1 MYRLRRV
8 FGSISLTRSEVGEE
22 AFVKTIKKWQEPI
35 YAIGGFGPGFLYQVV
50 LTYLLYFYRPALARI
65 ETGALIF
72 APAAAFA
79 LGMLIA
85 RILDGVVDLPIAAW
99 TDNMRSRWG
108 RRRPMMLIGL
118 IPAAICFILLWYPP
132 FSGASLGPDGHWGN
146 AVYVAVVSS
155 LYFFFHTF
163 IIVPYLAALSEIV
176 PDENS
181 RVRVASWQTLF
192 NTGGYVLTFVVAP
205 MLFSRFGVRGT
216 ALLLLPSIV
225 TFIGPLL
232 VIKESPTNLD
242 SATSKVEERVSLWA
256 SMRMTLTNKTFLIYM
271 SSVATFYFG
280 LQFFLGGI
288 AFIAADMMGI
298 SDASLG
304 LMNAAAFAP
313 VPIMLIVFNLIT
325 RRKGAKYAFR
335 VALLVFAV
343 AMLLYPLG
351 WSKLN
356 LPVPPIV
363 VGVIAGLIGSF
374 SIGAFFTIPYAFPAH
389 IAAVEAEQTHK
400 NRAGMFFA
408 VQGLINQFVGSLAGS
423 ALALL
428 LSWQL
433 GAVVIGPIV
442 ALTMVLAFFLF
453 GPYPLGKPSAAPAK

>member
-1 MYRLRRV
+1 M
-8 FGSISLTRSEVGEE
+8 
-22 AFVKTIKKWQEPI
+22 KTIKKWQEPI

-50 LTYLLYFYRPALARI
+50 LTYLLYYYRPAQARI

-72 APAAAFA
+72 APAAAYA
-79 LGMLIA
+79 AGILVA

-118 IPAAICFILLWYPP
+118 IPTVICFALLWFPP
-132 FSGASLGPDGHWGN
+132 LTGKSIGPDGHWGN
-146 AVYVAVVSS
+146 AIYVAVVSS

-181 RVRVASWQTLF
+181 RVRVASWQTFF

-205 MLFSRFGVRGT
+205 LLFNRFGVRGT
-216 ALLLLPSIV
+216 ALLLLPSFL

-232 VIKESPTNLD
+232 VIKEEPTNVD
-242 SATSKVEERVSLWA
+242 TATSKIEEKVPLWDSLK
-256 SMRMTLTNKTFLIYM
+256 MTLTNRTFLIYI

-288 AFIAADMMGI
+288 AFIAADMLGI
-298 SDASLG
+298 SDAQLG

-313 VPIMLIVFNLIT
+313 VPIMLILFNIIT
-325 RRKGAKYAFR
+325 RKKGAKYAFR
-335 VALLVFAV
+335 VSLLVFAV
-343 AMLLYPLG
+343 AMLIYPLG
-351 WSKLN
+351 WQRLN
-356 LPVPPIV
+356 LPVPPIMI
-363 VGVIAGLIGSF
+363 GIIAGLIGSF
-374 SIGAFFTIPYAFPAH
+374 SIAAFFTIPYAFPAH
-389 IAAVEAEQTHK
+389 IAAVEAAETGK

-428 LSWQL
+428 LVWQY
-433 GAVVIGPIV
+433 GPVMIGPVV
-442 ALTMVLAFFLF
+442 AITMVAAFFLF
-453 GPYPLGKPSAAPAK
+453 KPYPLGKPSAATKKE